1 MGGCGQAVGT
11 ESGCVQLFAAA
22 EFQRQQRQPPLSP
35 QLSLQP
41 FHSEGDHPVQFL
53 QWRNDGD
60 ILIAVSE
67 DCGQWQVAGWHM
79 LQSSVGDW
87 SALPAAENLLNHL
100 ISPMVLAELDAAR
113 SSPYGAASL
122 PASQLQGYRQQ
133 RAEPQLWNRL
143 VPDPADSVQKA
154 DRASSASSPSMR
166 TTRETHNSTRS
177 LHSDEWKHSTAGS
190 FISASPPVRS
200 ASSRPA
206 VDASL
211 PQSAARRSFGEEPQ
225 RHRTKEGW
233 AGGTD
238 TGAGAGSRFN
248 QQTGK
253 PQAVPIVGE
262 PPWMGFGAPFS
273 QRTRQAGSSRMR
285 RQRGSGATSGMP
297 PASRRSTGSEHP
309 LSAGSPALAGMPT
322 FYEQGAVYQP
332 AYYVPFHSAES
343 GFPYQQGRA
352 GLTRFMFTS
361 VGHLSLLGFAYL

>member
-1 MGGCGQAVGT
+1 M
-11 ESGCVQLFAAA
+11 
-22 EFQRQQRQPPLSP
+22 
-35 QLSLQP
+35 
-41 FHSEGDHPVQFL
+41 QFL

-67 DCGQWQVAGWHM
+67 DCGQWQVTGWHM

-100 ISPMVLAELDAAR
+100 ISPTVLAELDAAR

-122 PASQLQGYRQQ
+122 PASQLQGHRQ
-133 RAEPQLWNRL
+133 RCAEPQLWNRV
-143 VPDPADSVQKA
+143 VPDPAKSMQRV
-154 DRASSASSPSMR
+154 DRASSASGPSMM

-177 LHSDEWKHSTAGS
+177 LHSDERKHSTPES

-211 PQSAARRSFGEEPQ
+211 PQSAARRSSGEPQ
-225 RHRTKEGW
+225 RHRMKEGGT
-233 AGGTD
+233 GGTD

-262 PPWMGFGAPFS
+262 APWMGFGAPFS
-273 QRTRQAGSSRMR
+273 RRTHQAGSSRMR
-285 RQRGSGATSGMP
+285 RQRLAATSGMP
-297 PASRRSTGSEHP
+297 PASRRSGGSEHP
-309 LSAGSPALAGMPT
+309 PSTESPALAGMPT

-332 AYYVPFHSAES
+332 AYYAPFHAADS
-343 GFPYQQGRA
+343 GFSYQQGGA
-352 GLTRFMFTS
+352 GHTRFMCTC